1 MGVGIFVSMKILSP
15 PKTAVSQKIP
25 DKPIILFR
33 MELNIIATKN
43 EKPIDIPIKDIAL
56 RRFSSLVESATRAV
70 KVLPIAPAPWIA
82 RPMIMPYIVLE
93 QAATIL
99 PIMKNINPTN
109 IIGLRPNLSDRML
122 NTI

>member
-1 MGVGIFVSMKILSP
+1 
-15 PKTAVSQKIP
+15 
-25 DKPIILFR
+25 
-33 MELNIIATKN
+33 
-43 EKPIDIPIKDIAL
+43 
-56 RRFSSLVESATRAV
+56 
-70 KVLPIAPAPWIA
+70 
-82 RPMIMPYIVLE
+82 MIMPYIVLE

>member
-1 MGVGIFVSMKILSP
+1 
-15 PKTAVSQKIP
+15 
-25 DKPIILFR
+25 

>member
-1 MGVGIFVSMKILSP
+1 
-15 PKTAVSQKIP
+15 
-25 DKPIILFR
+25 
-33 MELNIIATKN
+33 
-43 EKPIDIPIKDIAL
+43 
-56 RRFSSLVESATRAV
+56 
-70 KVLPIAPAPWIA
+70 
-82 RPMIMPYIVLE
+82 MIMPYILLE